1 MSPALLLALALGAA
15 PPAENLAAKQGPILF
30 GGGDHVYL
38 LMAPYQPGGTLT
50 VASVLLSHPE
60 VVARRGWDDAG
71 YRFVIGAD
79 PAGLRVAPGQRLTG
93 AVWRF
98 SAQFPD
104 GEKAFEGVQ
113 LNVVRVDPV
122 PAADGQGLRYRG
134 FGTSERFY
142 IVHAGKA
149 YVQVLRTQPSTDLS
163 APPEGLGVQ
172 LDRPGKTAATRLLP
186 SEASQARLSNGQ
198 VLRLVGQ
205 SEIWFADGGPLK

>member
-1 MSPALLLALALGAA
+1 MSPALLLALAVGAA
-15 PPAENLAAKQGPILF
+15 PAENLAAKQGPILF

-38 LMAPYQPGGTLT
+38 LMAPYQPGGALT
-50 VASVLLSHPE
+50 VASVLVSHPE
-60 VVARRGWDDAG
+60 VVSRRSWDDAG

-79 PAGLRVAPGQRLTG
+79 PAALRVTAGQRLTG

-98 SAQFPD
+98 GAQFPD
-104 GEKAFEGVQ
+104 GEQAFESVRID
-113 LNVVRVDPV
+113 VVRVDPV

-149 YVQVLRTQPSTDLS
+149 FVQVLRTQPSSELRP
-163 APPEGLGVQ
+163 PPEGLGVQ
-172 LDRPGKTAATRLLP
+172 FDRPGKTAATRLLP
-186 SEASQARLSNGQ
+186 SEMSQVRLSNGQ